1 AANQNGTGYDS
12 FTFQVQDDGGGAAD
26 TDATA
31 NTMTIDVSAVND
43 APAGADNTVSTNEDT
58 DYVFVAADFGFT
70 DPNDS
75 PADNFANVII
85 TTTVANGTL
94 YVDANLNGIVD
105 GGEALTDLDTV
116 SVADISAGRLKFK
129 PAANQNGTG
138 YDSFTFQVQDD
149 GGGAADTDATANT
162 MTIDVSA
169 VNDAPAGA

>member
-1 AANQNGTGYDS
+1 ANGTLYVDANLNGIVDGGEALTDLDTVSVADISAGRLKFKPAANQNGTGYDS
-12 FTFQVQDDGGGAAD
+12 FTFQVQDDGAGAD
-26 TDATA
+26 TDLTA
-31 NTMTIDVSAVND
+31 NTMTIDVTAVND
-43 APAGADNTVSTNEDT
+43 APAGADNTVSTAEDT

-129 PAANQNGTG
+129 PAANQNG
-138 YDSFTFQVQDD
+138 
-149 GGGAADTDATANT
+149 
-162 MTIDVSA
+162 
-169 VNDAPAGA
+169 